1 MLRVDSAVF
10 VLMASAALMTSC
22 RQTTAVSNADRADA
36 LLTIGAPQMQSSG
49 VSVNGAVPLVIA
61 NTGVTTMFYSIC
73 GTTLERS
80 VAGEWRVVYFVVC
93 ALGPQ
98 TDDLEIPPQSQRT
111 VQFPVLATLGYGV
124 ADQWKPPVA
133 GAYRLRA
140 ALRTNSKGF
149 VRVTDA
155 FQLGT

>member
-10 VLMASAALMTSC
+10 VLMATAVLMTSC

-36 LLTIGAPQMQSSG
+36 VVTLGTPQIELSG
-49 VSVNGAVPLVIA
+49 GSVKGTVPLIIA

-73 GTTLERS
+73 ETALERS
-80 VAGEWRVVYFVVC
+80 VVGEWHVVYFLYC

-98 TDDLEIPPQSQRT
+98 TGGLEIPPRSQRT

-140 ALRTNSKGF
+140 ALRTNNTMIE
-149 VRVTDA
+149 RVTDA